1 MSGYYFFYET
11 NRPQYR
17 RYHIFLCFPIGTE
30 LHSLLLDYSKDY
42 SQKKYSKFQMKKSDN
57 ELGMN
62 GSITR
67 RDFIHDTGLAAL
79 GLALPLHLSAQ
90 DERSSASAY
99 YPPTQTGLRGSHP
112 GSFESAHR
120 LAREGKGFPEPRDL
134 DEEYDLVVVGAGIS
148 GLAAAHF
155 YRKRYGEDARILL
168 LENHDDF
175 GGHARRNEFHQG
187 GEMRLALGGTHN
199 LEYWSFSKTVKEL
212 MTELGVDVEEM
223 LEHKEFEYGSDGP
236 NGPAMFFDE
245 ETYGRN
251 VLVPRCDFTRGKTGA
266 QDETIDSFP
275 ISKEAREQL
284 KRFFSARTNVLEGKS
299 SEDVEVYV
307 TSTPYYDFLREYG
320 GLGEE
325 ALQIFDNANHGNWG
339 LETRSLS
346 VAECV
351 YEGMPG
357 LNLLGEDELSED
369 WDYQPAMWP
378 DGNASLARLQVQSL
392 IPAVAPGANADNIA
406 LAKFDYSKLDT
417 QSAPVRL
424 RLNSTVI
431 NMTNSDDG
439 VAVSYIRSGEVSRVR
454 ARHGVLA
461 CYHAIIPH
469 LCPDMSEAQRSAQ
482 KYQVKIP
489 LLLTNVLIRTS
500 EPMDKLGITGASCPG
515 RMHSN
520 IFMYKGLNTGGFE
533 HRAADT
539 GPVAVTFWGSI
550 SPPPEVVDLKSQL
563 RASRGIMLNL
573 SFEDYER
580 EVRTVLDGLLGPT
593 GFDVQR
599 DILAITVNRWPH
611 GYAYEYM
618 NLWDEDFPEG
628 EAPHELA
635 RKPFGNITIANAD
648 AGASAY
654 THVAID
660 EAHRAISELP

>member
-1 MSGYYFFYET
+1 
-11 NRPQYR
+11 
-17 RYHIFLCFPIGTE
+17 
-30 LHSLLLDYSKDY
+30 
-42 SQKKYSKFQMKKSDN
+42 MKKTDT
-57 ELGMN
+57 ELGMKRP
-62 GSITR
+62 ITR
-67 RDFIHDTGLAAL
+67 RDFIHDTALSAL
-79 GLALPLHLSAQ
+79 GLALPMGASATGKSLT
-90 DERSSASAY
+90 EGAY
-99 YPPTQTGLRGSHP
+99 YPPALTGLRGSHP
-112 GSFESAHR
+112 GSFESAHL
-120 LAREGKGFPEPRDL
+120 LAREGKAFPKPRDL

-155 YRKRYGEDARILL
+155 YRQRFGNDARILL

-187 GEMRLALGGTHN
+187 GQMRLALGGTHN
-199 LEYWSFSKTVKEL
+199 LEYWSFSDTVDAL
-212 MTELGVDVEEM
+212 LDELGVDVQEM
-223 LEHKEFEYGSDGP
+223 LKNKEFDYGNDGP
-236 NGPAMFFDE
+236 NGPAMYFDA
-245 ETYGRN
+245 ETYGRDT
-251 VLVPRCDFTRGKTGA
+251 LVPRCDFTRGKTGVNEA
-266 QDETIDSFP
+266 AIDSFP
-275 ISKEAREQL
+275 ISEEAREQL
-284 KRFFSARTNVLEGKS
+284 KRFFAMRTNILEGKS
-299 SEDVEVYV
+299 SDAVEQYV
-307 TSTPYYDFLREYG
+307 THTPYYDFLREHG

-357 LNLLGEDELSED
+357 LNLLGEDVIGED
-369 WDYQPAMWP
+369 WEYKPAMWP

-392 IPAVAPGANADNIA
+392 IPAVAPDANADNIA
-406 LAKFDYSKLDT
+406 LAKFDYSQLDT
-417 QSAPVRL
+417 AGAPIRL

-431 NMTNSDDG
+431 NMTNVDDG
-439 VAVSYIRSGEVSRVR
+439 VVATYIRKGET
-454 ARHGVLA
+454 ARIKAKHGVFA

-469 LCPDMSEAQRSAQ
+469 LCPDMPEAQRTAQ

-515 RMHSN
+515 RMHSS
-520 IFMYKGLNTGGFE
+520 IFMFKGLNTGGFE

-539 GPVAVTFWGSI
+539 GPVALTFWGSI
-550 SPPPEVVDLKSQL
+550 SPPRNVVDLKSQL
-563 RASRGIMLNL
+563 RASREIMLNL

-580 EVRTVLDGLLGPT
+580 EVRTVLDGMLGPA

-618 NLWDEDFPEG
+618 NLWDAEFPEG
-628 EAPHELA
+628 VAPHELA
-635 RKPFGNITIANAD
+635 RKPFGNIAVANAD

-660 EAHRAISELP
+660 EGFRAVGELP